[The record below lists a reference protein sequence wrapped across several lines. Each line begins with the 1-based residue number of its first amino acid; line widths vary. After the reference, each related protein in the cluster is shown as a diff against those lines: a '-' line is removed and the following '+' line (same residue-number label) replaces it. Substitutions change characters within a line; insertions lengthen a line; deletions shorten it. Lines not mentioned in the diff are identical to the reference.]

1 MAAKMRALPKVEA
14 NASTVFKVAKT
25 TISMSLSAPE
35 HSLVNAVLEDF
46 MFYQV
51 LICWKEN
58 IIVWGFRL

>member
-51 LICWKEN
+51 LIC
-58 IIVWGFRL
+58 